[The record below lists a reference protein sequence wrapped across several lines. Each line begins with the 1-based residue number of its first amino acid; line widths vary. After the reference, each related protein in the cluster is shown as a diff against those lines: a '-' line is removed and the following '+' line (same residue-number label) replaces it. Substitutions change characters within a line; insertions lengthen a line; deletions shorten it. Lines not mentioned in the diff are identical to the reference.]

1 MSKHDGLYNKLFTQK
16 VFEALMSKKGHAV
29 YQALA
34 EAEFP
39 QPHLLSNGEIIHKLY
54 SQMSKCYRNEY
65 FYQNTL
71 LNTLLLGKHSVRTTT
86 ALSQVTV
93 GKAVADFILINGK
106 AVVYE
111 IKSDLDS
118 FDRLESQIEAYY
130 HAFDHVCVVAPESS
144 FSKLNTMFSNSPV
157 GIYVL
162 TKRNTMSAKFRKEPV
177 ADASKLS
184 HRSLFKL
191 LRKREYEHIVH
202 SYYGF
207 LPEATPVF
215 WYEACEVLFSKIPM
229 NQAYAMVLKTL
240 KQRVSIQQEQ
250 IQEVPYPLR
259 SLAYFSRVS
268 HMNLDSLHFFIVQHY
283 QSIGNVQRNCN

>member
-1 MSKHDGLYNKLFTQK
+1 MNTHDNLYNKLFTQK

-86 ALSQVTV
+86 ALSQVIV

-144 FSKLNTMFSNSPV
+144 FSRLNTMFSQTARSAS
-157 GIYVL
+157 
-162 TKRNTMSAKFRKEPV
+162 MS
-177 ADASKLS
+177 
-184 HRSLFKL
+184 
-191 LRKREYEHIVH
+191 
-202 SYYGF
+202 
-207 LPEATPVF
+207 
-215 WYEACEVLFSKIPM
+215 
-229 NQAYAMVLKTL
+229 
-240 KQRVSIQQEQ
+240 
-250 IQEVPYPLR
+250 
-259 SLAYFSRVS
+259 
-268 HMNLDSLHFFIVQHY
+268 
-283 QSIGNVQRNCN
+283 